1 MNCHICGKQELV
13 MATAHKECIE
23 NLSKT
28 ADVWKQEYF
37 RVRDEV
43 TRLKNVVRAYEIL
56 INDWKGADD
65 ERENR

>member
-1 MNCHICGKQELV
+1 MNCHICGKQDLA

-28 ADVWKQEYF
+28 AGVWKQEYF

-43 TRLKNVVRAYEIL
+43 TRLKMWLGRMRY
-56 INDWKGADD
+56 
-65 ERENR
+65 